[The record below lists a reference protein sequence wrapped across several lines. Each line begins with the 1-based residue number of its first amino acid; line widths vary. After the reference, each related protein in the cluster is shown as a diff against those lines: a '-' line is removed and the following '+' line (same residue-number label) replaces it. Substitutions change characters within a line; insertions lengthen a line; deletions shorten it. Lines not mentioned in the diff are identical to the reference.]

1 MPMFHIT
8 TSHVD
13 KPPVLPGLKPN
24 PHTRKR
30 TFDSISSESMK
41 ANEKSLPLHNYSVAF
56 PST

>member
-1 MPMFHIT
+1 MFHIT